1 MEEIN
6 NSLIT
11 FDEDNDVV
19 QIITYASG
27 KVKKIKYRRYQ
38 LEEVTIYE
46 NE

>member
-1 MEEIN
+1 MEKIIN
-6 NSLIT
+6 SVIT
-11 FDEDNDVV
+11 FDEDNDVI